1 MFVDFAEKQKNIR
14 ILQRKKKFTLA
25 KRKKKRY
32 NDDKLLYYICYSYN
46 CYELLHNKGNLS
58 LITNPDALFKTPEAE
73 QQFIVELKDYIRDI
87 VGIKREDVQYGR
99 VDNNRSNA
107 NNTQN
112 WW

>member
-1 MFVDFAEKQKNIR
+1 MSKNYLCDYYRNNMTREQIEDAH
-14 ILQRKKKFTLA
+14 TLLN
-25 KRKKKRY
+25 

-58 LITNPDALFKTPEAE
+58 LITNPDALFKTPQAE

-99 VDNNRSNA
+99 VDNNRSNT

>member
-1 MFVDFAEKQKNIR
+1 MSKNYLSDYYHNNMTKEQIENAN
-14 ILQRKKKFTLA
+14 TLLNNA
-25 KRKKKRY
+25 DR
-32 NDDKLLYYICYSYN
+32 LLHYICYSYN

-58 LITNPDALFKTPEAE
+58 LITNPDALFKTPQAE
-73 QQFIVELKDYIRDI
+73 QQFISELKDYIRDI

-99 VDNNRSNA
+99 VDNNGSNT